1 MTNEQLDQKAL
12 YYAAEKL
19 APKADNTFRVQ
30 DIKQAYIDGYNASKK
45 DKDNESNKE
54 TI

>member
-1 MTNEQLDQKAL
+1 MTQEELDKQAL
-12 YYAAEKL
+12 YYAADKL

-30 DIKQAYIDGYNASKK
+30 DIKQAYIDGYNAEKK
-45 DKDNESNKE
+45 DRNNDINKE

>member
-1 MTNEQLDQKAL
+1 MTNEQLDQQAL
-12 YYAAEKL
+12 YYAAERL
-19 APKADNTFRVQ
+19 LDTMDGIFHAQ
-30 DIKQAYIDGYNASKK
+30 HIKQAYIDGYNASKK

>member
-1 MTNEQLDQKAL
+1 MTNEQLDQQAL

-19 APKADNTFRVQ
+19 APKTDNTFRAQ

-45 DKDNESNKE
+45 EKSNESNKE